1 MLSGCFHFGNS
12 HIFFQLS
19 LFEYVS
25 QMFADGG
32 HTHAKQLCHRFLRS
46 PYRLILYHHLY
57 PDFLIRQ
64 LV

>member
-1 MLSGCFHFGNS
+1 MLTGCFHFGNS
-12 HIFFQLS
+12 HISVQFS
-19 LFEYVS
+19 LFKYVG

-46 PYRLILYHHLY
+46 PYCLILYHHLY
-57 PDFLIRQ
+57 PAFLIRQ